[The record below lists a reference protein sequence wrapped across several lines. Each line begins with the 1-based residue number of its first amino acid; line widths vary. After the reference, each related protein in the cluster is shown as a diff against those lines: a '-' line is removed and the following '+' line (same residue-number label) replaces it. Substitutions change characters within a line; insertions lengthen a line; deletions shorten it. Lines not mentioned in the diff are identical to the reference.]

1 MSLITHIYYTCVYT
15 NNKKSSWFIGT
26 TKRCYISYL
35 LIFQDI
41 LTCTRE
47 LNATK
52 EELAQRNEEV
62 VELKA
67 ERNNTRASFI
77 LRNKI

>member
-1 MSLITHIYYTCVYT
+1 MRVFKLV
-15 NNKKSSWFIGT
+15 
-26 TKRCYISYL
+26 
-35 LIFQDI
+35 QPEDI

-67 ERNNTRASFI
+67 ERNNTRMERAQI
-77 LRNKI
+77 KIH